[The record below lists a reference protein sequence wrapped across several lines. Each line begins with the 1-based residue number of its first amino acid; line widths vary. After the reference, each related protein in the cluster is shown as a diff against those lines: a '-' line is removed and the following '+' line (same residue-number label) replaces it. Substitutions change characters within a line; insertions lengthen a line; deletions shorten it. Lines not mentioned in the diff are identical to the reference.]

1 MCLKGVAASAIKNL
15 KFFFG
20 LQDHNK
26 MEFLSFGES
35 CIFPIIS
42 VSQIVLRGKQ
52 QNPLSKGIRNLT
64 GNFFNSVLG
73 IWQGVIS
80 NI

>member
-1 MCLKGVAASAIKNL
+1 
-15 KFFFG
+15 
-20 LQDHNK
+20 

-42 VSQIVLRGKQ
+42 VFQIVLRGKQ

-64 GNFFNSVLG
+64 GEFFQFSVGNLARRDFEHLNLF
-73 IWQGVIS
+73 QS
-80 NI
+80 